1 MISLKDRRKRREASI
16 PLSPMIDMIFLL
28 LVFFILSTMFMS
40 EVHTINIKMPI
51 AKNTTVQHNNT
62 FSVTLKKDGSVWLQ
76 DKPTDVESL
85 VLEAAIES
93 KRDDKFAVVIRADK
107 EVDYGKV
114 IELLDKLKTS
124 GVKRFGMAA
133 EAGGKK

>member
-1 MISLKDRRKRREASI
+1 MISLKDRRKRKEATI

-40 EVHTINIKMPI
+40 EVHTINIKMPT
-51 AKNTTVQHNNT
+51 AKNTVIQHNNT
-62 FSVTLKKDGSVWLQ
+62 FSVTLKKDGSIWLQ
-76 DKPTDVESL
+76 DKPTDVDSL
-85 VLEAAIES
+85 LLEAAIES
-93 KRDDKFAVVIRADK
+93 KRDEKFAVVIRADK

-133 EAGGKK
+133 EVGGKK

>member
-1 MISLKDRRKRREASI
+1 VISLKDRRKRREASI

-62 FSVTLKKDGSVWLQ
+62 FSVSLKKDGSIWLQ

-93 KRDDKFAVVIRADK
+93 KRDEKFAVVIRADK

>member
-62 FSVTLKKDGSVWLQ
+62 FSVSLKKDGSIWLQ

>member
-1 MISLKDRRKRREASI
+1 MISLKDRRKRKETAI

-40 EVHTINIKMPI
+40 EVHTINIKMPT
-51 AKNTTVQHNNT
+51 AKNTIIQNNNT
-62 FSVTLKKDGSVWLQ
+62 FSVTLKKDGTVWLQ
-76 DKPTDVESL
+76 DKATDIDSL
-85 VLEAAIES
+85 ILEASIES
-93 KRDDKFAVVIRADK
+93 KRDEKFAVVIRADK
-107 EVDYGKV
+107 EVEYGKV
-114 IELLDKLKTS
+114 IELLDKFKSS